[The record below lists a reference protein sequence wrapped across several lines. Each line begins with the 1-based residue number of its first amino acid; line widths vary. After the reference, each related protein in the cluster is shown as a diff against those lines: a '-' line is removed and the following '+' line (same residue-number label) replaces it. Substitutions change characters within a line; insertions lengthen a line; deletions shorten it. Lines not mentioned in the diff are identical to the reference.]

1 MFLDFEYNV
10 MWAKIMAIVCCWEY
24 STLPVGLIVAFMLF
38 VLSSYMQHLCI
49 HTLLFTPPPQR
60 YYGKSLPFGQESFR
74 LDNIGYLSVE
84 HALADFA
91 VLVKEIRQ
99 TYKIDKVVSF
109 GGR

>member
-1 MFLDFEYNV
+1 
-10 MWAKIMAIVCCWEY
+10 MWTKIIAIVHCREY
-24 STLPVGLIVAFMLF
+24 STSPVRLIFCVYVVCIIELHAAFVYAYL
-38 VLSSYMQHLCI
+38 
-49 HTLLFTPPPQR
+49 LLFTPQR
-60 YYGKSLPFGQESFR
+60 YYGKSLPFGKESFR

-84 HALADFA
+84 HAMADFA